1 MTDQHAADEVPP
13 TPPGFAA
20 DIRPLF
26 REMDRTSMLKAFDL
40 WSHADVVHHQDAI
53 IAHLADGSM
62 PCDGPW
68 PADRVDLLRSWVA
81 TGSRP

>member
-1 MTDQHAADEVPP
+1 MTEQQSGDATPA
-13 TPPGFAA
+13 TPPSFAN

-26 REMDRTSMLKAFDL
+26 REMDRNSMLKAFDL
-40 WSHADVVHHQDAI
+40 WSYDDVVQHRDAI

-68 PADRVDLLRSWVA
+68 PADQVQMLRTWVA
-81 TGSRP
+81 TGSRQ